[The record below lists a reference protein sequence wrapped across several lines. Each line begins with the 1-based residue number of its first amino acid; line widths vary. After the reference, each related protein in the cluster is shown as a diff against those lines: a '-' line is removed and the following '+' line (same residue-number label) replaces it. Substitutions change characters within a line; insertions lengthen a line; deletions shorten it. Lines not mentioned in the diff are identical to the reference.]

1 MVRREDQ
8 PLASKEPFQRSSW
21 FDERLSTAKNI
32 KINMVT
38 IVFHVYK
45 VIVLTFIE
53 GGAGRG

>member
-8 PLASKEPFQRSSW
+8 PLASKGPFQRSLW
-21 FDERLSTAKNI
+21 FGERLSIAKYIN
-32 KINMVT
+32 INMVT